1 MVTEEDRARF
11 VSWAS
16 SVLVGISFGL
26 VLHWLGAP
34 RWASYGFG
42 YLAFQAV
49 TKRTDR

>member
-34 RWASYGFG
+34 YGFG